1 MQCFKRCV
9 LGFLSIALLAV
20 VLTAVAAYHI
30 AAWLRDADPP
40 QRAEAII
47 VLGDDLTRVL
57 AGADLFRAGH
67 APRVLL
73 SAPMRSP
80 RARTLEQEGLPVLW
94 FEEAGRTLLLRRN
107 VPDAAIATF
116 GKRLRTTAE
125 EAKAIREL
133 YPDRAPTLLVVTSP
147 YHVRRARMIFRDA
160 LPHARVLVVASSYE
174 SFPDRWWTERDAASQ
189 VLLESAKLLFYSLGG
204 RR

>member
-1 MQCFKRCV
+1 MQCLKRCV
-9 LGFLSIALLAV
+9 LGFLTIFVLAA
-20 VLTAVAAYHI
+20 VLAAVGAYHI

-40 QRAEAII
+40 QHADAII

-57 AGADLFRAGH
+57 QGADLYRAGH
-67 APRVLL
+67 ASRVLL
-73 SAPMRSP
+73 AAPMRSP
-80 RARTLEQEGLPVLW
+80 RTLTLEQEGVPVLW

-116 GKRLRTTAE
+116 GKRLRTTVE
-125 EAKAIREL
+125 EAQAIRAL
-133 YPDRAPTLLVVTSP
+133 FPDGQSTLIIVTSP

-174 SFPDRWWTERDAASQ
+174 PFPDRWWTDRYAAPQ
-189 VLLESAKLLFYSLGG
+189 VVLESAKLLFYVVGG